1 MYHSIKA
8 RLNVFLN
15 VYQTTVIH
23 TINKPQIHSHNFW
36 RYINLCVYVY
46 VYVYVNHR
54 LSETINSCIS
64 DNNCNVP

>member
-36 RYINLCVYVY
+36 HYIDVCVYVY
-46 VYVYVNHR
+46 VYVIMYM
-54 LSETINSCIS
+54 
-64 DNNCNVP
+64 

>member
-36 RYINLCVYVY
+36 CYINLCVYVY
-46 VYVYVNHR
+46 VYVNNR
-54 LSETINSCIS
+54 LSETMNSCIS